1 MGRPKAL
8 LFLQQICATLREG
21 GADSLLVV
29 VAAPHGEAVA
39 RMAAASGAQVVWNRH
54 PEQGQVS
61 SMALGLE
68 TLQGHPFALLALVDH
83 PDVSSTTV
91 RTLLEAA
98 VREPSIVHL
107 PVFHGERGHPV
118 VLPTAAAPLLRAS
131 PSAREAIAQLEV
143 REHPVDDPGIL
154 LDIDTAEGLSRWTET
169 R

>member
-8 LFLQQICATLREG
+8 LFLRQICATLREG
-21 GADSLLVV
+21 GADPLLVV

-39 RMAAASGAQVVWNRH
+39 RMAASSGAQVVWNRH

-83 PDVSSTTV
+83 PDVSAATV
-91 RTLLEAA
+91 RALLEAA
-98 VREPSIVHL
+98 ARDPYLVLV

-131 PSAREAIAQLEV
+131 PSAREAMTQLEV
-143 REHPVDDPGIL
+143 RELPVDDPGIL
-154 LDIDTAEGLSRWTET
+154 LDIDTPEGLSRWTET